1 MPEQEEYVIEIYA
14 SPKGVVVD
22 TVVNGKLEY
31 LQAKMFLNMLTERTY
46 KPEHM
51 PRPIPERSQDW
62 YELTMEQLSAYSQF
76 LKRLRGKAPSPK

>member
-1 MPEQEEYVIEIYA
+1 MPDQEEYVIEIYT

-22 TVVNGKLEY
+22 TAVNGKLEY

-46 KPEHM
+46 KPEYM

-62 YELTMEQLSAYSQF
+62 YELTMDQLSAYMQF
-76 LKRLRGKAPSPK
+76 LKRLKGKAPEPE

>member
-1 MPEQEEYVIEIYA
+1 MPDQEEYVIEIYT
-14 SPKGVVVD
+14 SPKGVVVE

-46 KPEHM
+46 KPEDM

-62 YELTMEQLSAYSQF
+62 YELTIEQLSAYSQF
-76 LKRLRGKAPSPK
+76 LKRLKAKSPRPE